1 MADKEH
7 IKKLVRDL
15 MVMVEQLKSGR
26 KIDLQTALEVC
37 KIVDKYGDK
46 FGGHCATK
54 EEYIYCHCNIIVAA
68 EKEGI
73 I

>member
-46 FGGHCATK
+46 FCGHCATK
-54 EEYIYCHCNIIVAA
+54 GEYIYCRCNIIAAA